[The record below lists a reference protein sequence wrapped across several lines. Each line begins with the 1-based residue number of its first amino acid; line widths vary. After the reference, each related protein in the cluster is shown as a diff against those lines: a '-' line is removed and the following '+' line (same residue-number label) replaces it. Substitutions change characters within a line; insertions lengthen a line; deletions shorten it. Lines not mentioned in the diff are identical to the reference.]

1 MASVATI
8 SVKRFR
14 IKGIHVLQRFF
25 LSIFLILAAGTA
37 SAQTSSGSKW
47 LLHSLLTSENPNFVL
62 MGAKAV
68 ARDQAADQF
77 TLDVAA
83 ELLAQRANAH
93 VASGIDLDTSAW
105 LMKGLGASKNARYR
119 AVIDNAITGYS
130 NEKITTF
137 GNLSL
142 AQLSM
147 PSADVYVAGTIS
159 IENLRASLNAERSAS
174 GSMPK
179 TFASI
184 KPSDS
189 VDSVIA
195 ALGYPDQLLE
205 TVEVKG
211 HAWAKL
217 RVRSLQLQYYGLGLV
232 DIDYHFAAGTGW
244 SVSMVWL
251 DVPNKAAPYSGAQL
265 ADASLIMTS
274 EPMVFR
280 KLAKRLASRR
290 VAETAL
296 LDRMAER
303 IKISMNSKDEFE
315 VDALKYFCR
324 LLGASGDKKYVEAL
338 AWVAIRADNHNYIL
352 KQHAIAAREKLE
364 AFQAAN

>member
-1 MASVATI
+1 VT
-8 SVKRFR
+8 
-14 IKGIHVLQRFF
+14 QRLIFWLF
-25 LSIFLILAAGTA
+25 LLLAAGTA
-37 SAQTSSGSKW
+37 SAQTGSGSKW
-47 LLHSLLTSENPNFVL
+47 LLHTLLTSENPNFVL

-68 ARDQAADQF
+68 ARDQAAEQF

-83 ELLAQRANAH
+83 EVLVQRANAH
-93 VASGIDLDTSAW
+93 VSSGIDLDTSAW
-105 LMKGLGASKNARYR
+105 LMKGLGASENARYR
-119 AVIDNAITGYS
+119 SVIDNAIAAYS
-130 NEKITTF
+130 NEKITNF

-142 AQLSM
+142 AQFSK
-147 PSADVYVAGTIS
+147 PSTDAYVAGTVS
-159 IENLRASLNAERSAS
+159 IEGLRASLNAVRSVP
-174 GSMPK
+174 GSMPR
-179 TFASI
+179 TFAAI

-205 TVEVKG
+205 TVESKG

-244 SVSMVWL
+244 AVSMVWL
-251 DVPNKAAPYSGAQL
+251 DVPNKAAPYSGTQL

-274 EPMVFR
+274 EPMVLR
-280 KLAKRLASRR
+280 KLAKRLASRH
-290 VAETAL
+290 VTEAEL

-303 IKISMNSKDEFE
+303 IKISMDSKDEFE

-338 AWVAIRADNHNYIL
+338 TWVAVRADNHNYIL

-364 AFQAAN
+364 ALQGLN